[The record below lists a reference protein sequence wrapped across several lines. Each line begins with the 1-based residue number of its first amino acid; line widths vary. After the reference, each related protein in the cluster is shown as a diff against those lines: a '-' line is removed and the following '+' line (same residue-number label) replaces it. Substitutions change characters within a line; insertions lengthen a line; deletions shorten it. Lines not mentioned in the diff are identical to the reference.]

1 MTQNYLKY
9 IITERRLTYTEIAN
23 AVGVTKAAVA
33 SWVNK
38 GILPQGEK
46 LAALCDFLKVEPSY
60 LQYGIIGKPGGSI
73 ETSDDM
79 VSIPVLDI
87 EGSCG
92 GGRINLMT
100 HMVNMIQVA
109 KSWILA
115 RAVSPNF
122 RCLHI
127 INAYGD
133 SMKPLIDDGD
143 FVIVDT
149 SKTELL
155 GDGVYVIQAGDQ
167 TFIKRIQRQINGSLL
182 LISDNPAYKPYE
194 ITQDEASNV
203 QIIGKAIIACNAKEI

>member
-1 MTQNYLKY
+1 MSQNYLRE
-9 IITERRLTYTEIAN
+9 IIDERRLTYTEIAN

-33 SWVNK
+33 YWAK
-38 GILPQGEK
+38 GNLPQGEK

-60 LQYGIIGKPGGSI
+60 LQYGITGTPGGSI
-73 ETSDDM
+73 ETDNDM

-87 EGSCG
+87 QGACG
-92 GGRINLMT
+92 TDGRINLLS
-100 HMVNMIQVA
+100 HMVKMIQVA

-115 RAVSPNF
+115 RCVAPNF
-122 RCLHI
+122 KALHI

-149 SKTELL
+149 SKRELL
-155 GDGVYVIQAGDQ
+155 GDGVYVIQAGND
-167 TFIKRIQRQINGSLL
+167 TFIKRIQKQINGSLL

-194 ITQDEASNV
+194 ISKEEVESV
-203 QIIGKAIIACNAKEI
+203 QIIGKAIIACNAREI